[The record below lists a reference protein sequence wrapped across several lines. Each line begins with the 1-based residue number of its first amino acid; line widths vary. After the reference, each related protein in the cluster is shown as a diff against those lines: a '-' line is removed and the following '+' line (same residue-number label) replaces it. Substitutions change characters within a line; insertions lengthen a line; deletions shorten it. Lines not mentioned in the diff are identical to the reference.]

1 MNIRLGV
8 YEIFSRIVPG
18 GLYLA
23 AVGQLLHILGLYTFD
38 LQTISELPL
47 LLSIA
52 ILLGAYSIGGAM
64 DRLAIVWFRLFA
76 PRGTHGRVFESIRR
90 QYGKRWHLDFTGEDW
105 NLLLSHIRTRDFEL
119 AAELDRYNAVSI
131 MLRNVSLALTLI
143 CFNLLFQSV
152 QTASWTYALLALGLF
167 LTAIL
172 LILESK
178 KFREWYYDN
187 IFRTALGYRI
197 EMEELIRPVNEKKR
211 APTRPRKS

>member
-38 LQTISELPL
+38 LQTFNELPL

-76 PRGTHGRVFESIRR
+76 PRGTHGRIFERIRR
-90 QYGKRWHLDFTGEDW
+90 QYGGRWHLDFTGEDW

-119 AAELDRYNAVSI
+119 AAEIDRYNAVSI

-143 CFNLLFQSV
+143 CLNLLFQSA

-178 KFREWYYDN
+178 KFREWFYDN
-187 IFRTALGYRI
+187 IFRTALGYRV
-197 EMEELIRPVNEKKR
+197 EMEELIRPVKEKKNI
-211 APTRPRKS
+211 TRPRKS